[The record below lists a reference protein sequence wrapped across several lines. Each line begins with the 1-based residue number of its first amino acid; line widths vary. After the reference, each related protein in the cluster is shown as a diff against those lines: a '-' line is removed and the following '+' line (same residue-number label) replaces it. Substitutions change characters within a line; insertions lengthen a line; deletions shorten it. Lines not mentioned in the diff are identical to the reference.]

1 MSRSRTMSELLRIA
15 RLAERCERTGESAE
29 EAIGQEGVQNE
40 DRRRLFQGAT
50 AGAAI
55 AAAGAMA
62 PGAWAAATQAVRT
75 VVAKTTNTRGVA
87 VIGAGIAGL
96 ACATELARLGVT
108 ARVFEAGTRVGG
120 RIFSLRG
127 FFPGQVAERGAEFI
141 GTSHHVMLGYARQLN
156 LQLEPFARA
165 GVEKFHFAGRAY
177 SESQVVDEYRAFAA
191 AIGDELARI
200 KSPTADNHIEAA
212 TLLDLMSLSDFLDLY
227 GAGDLLRAM
236 MQAACEAEFGVEPGE
251 LSAIAFLRFIHG
263 DRRTKFGAY
272 NDGREDHL
280 HVAGGNDLIATG
292 LAAKLPTPVALG
304 HRLAA
309 VRKTAGGAVRL
320 TFAVAGRYV
329 DYDHDAVVLALPFSV
344 LRKVAFDLSVEMP
357 AYKRLAIDQ
366 SRTGDASKLML
377 GFNQPYWATRNNAN
391 GTVSANLP
399 RLRNTWESNPTH
411 GAATRAVLTHHV
423 GGAAARVLRQE
434 TMQSDA
440 KAFLGD
446 LERVLPGAAT
456 AVRRDA
462 RGNLQAAVH
471 NWSLDQ
477 NALGAYP
484 APRPGYFTTIA
495 HNEAKPIGNIYFAGD
510 QTSSFYEWQ
519 GFMEGAALS
528 GLRAAGEAAG
538 LMLGR

>member
-1 MSRSRTMSELLRIA
+1 MSELLRIA

-29 EAIGQEGVQNE
+29 DAIGQEGVQDE

-55 AAAGAMA
+55 AAAGVLA
-62 PGAWAAATQAVRT
+62 PGAWAAATQAVQT
-75 VVAKTTNTRGVA
+75 AVAKVTNTRGVA
-87 VIGAGIAGL
+87 IVGAGIAGL
-96 ACATELARLGVT
+96 ACATELARLGVN

-120 RIFSLRG
+120 RMFSLRG

-141 GTSHHVMLGYARQLN
+141 GTSHHVMLGYARQLK
-156 LQLEPFARA
+156 LQLEPFTRP

-177 SESQVVDEYRAFAA
+177 SESQVVDEYRAFTA

-200 KSPTADNHIEAA
+200 QAPTADKHIEAA

-251 LSAIAFLRFIHG
+251 LSAIAFLRFVHG

-280 HVAGGNDLIATG
+280 HVVGGNDLITSG
-292 LAAKLPTPVALG
+292 LAAKLPQPVALG
-304 HRLAA
+304 YRLVA
-309 VRKTAGGAVRL
+309 VRKTAGGLVRL
-320 TFAVAGRYV
+320 TFAVNGRYI
-329 DYDHDAVVLALPFSV
+329 DSDHDAVVLALPFSV
-344 LRKVAFDLSVEMP
+344 LRKVDFHSSVEMP
-357 AYKRLAIDQ
+357 AFKRLAIDQ
-366 SRTGDASKLML
+366 SRTGDASKLMV
-377 GFNQPYWATRNNAN
+377 GFKQPYWATSNNASGN
-391 GTVSANLP
+391 VSANLP
-399 RLRNTWESNPTH
+399 RLRNTWESNPTS
-411 GAATRAVLTHHV
+411 GAATRAVLSHHV

-434 TMQSDA
+434 TLQSDA
-440 KAFLGD
+440 NAFLGD
-446 LERVLPGAAT
+446 LERVLPGARNA
-456 AVRRDA
+456 ARRDTK
-462 RGNLQAAVH
+462 GNLQAAVQ
-471 NWSLDQ
+471 NWSLDP
-477 NALGAYP
+477 NALGAFP

-495 HNEAKPIGNIYFAGD
+495 HNEAKPIGNVYFAGD

-528 GLRAAGEAAG
+528 GLRAASEAAT
-538 LMLGR
+538 LVLRR

>member
-96 ACATELARLGVT
+96 ACATELARLGVN

-141 GTSHHVMLGYARQLN
+141 GTSHHVMLGYAQQLK

-236 MQAACEAEFGVEPGE
+236 MQAACEAEFGVEPSE
-251 LSAIAFLRFIHG
+251 LSA
-263 DRRTKFGAY
+263 
-272 NDGREDHL
+272 
-280 HVAGGNDLIATG
+280 
-292 LAAKLPTPVALG
+292 
-304 HRLAA
+304 
-309 VRKTAGGAVRL
+309 
-320 TFAVAGRYV
+320 
-329 DYDHDAVVLALPFSV
+329 
-344 LRKVAFDLSVEMP
+344 
-357 AYKRLAIDQ
+357 
-366 SRTGDASKLML
+366 
-377 GFNQPYWATRNNAN
+377 
-391 GTVSANLP
+391 
-399 RLRNTWESNPTH
+399 
-411 GAATRAVLTHHV
+411 
-423 GGAAARVLRQE
+423 
-434 TMQSDA
+434 
-440 KAFLGD
+440 
-446 LERVLPGAAT
+446 
-456 AVRRDA
+456 
-462 RGNLQAAVH
+462 
-471 NWSLDQ
+471 
-477 NALGAYP
+477 
-484 APRPGYFTTIA
+484 
-495 HNEAKPIGNIYFAGD
+495 
-510 QTSSFYEWQ
+510 
-519 GFMEGAALS
+519 
-528 GLRAAGEAAG
+528 
-538 LMLGR
+538 